1 MTDVESLVSRAESII
16 SNYPTLDEA
25 LACLD
30 CEIIFKRAEKG
41 KCPVCSSQS
50 LWNLGI
56 FIGQATT

>member
-1 MTDVESLVSRAESII
+1 MSPESQQIVDRAESII

-41 KCPVCSSQS
+41 KCPICSSQS
-50 LWNLGI
+50 LWNISTFLS
-56 FIGQATT
+56 